1 MLSALRSVFLAVLA
15 AFVLAGGV
23 LAQGAPAPS
32 TGRSENVEIELASGV
47 ATAAPGAIVPVALVQ
62 TIRDK
67 WHTYWRNPGDSGTA
81 TEIAWTLPAGVTAGP
96 IEWATPMALP
106 FGPLV
111 NYGYEGTVVLPVAI
125 TVPKDATP
133 GAELRLTADV
143 AWLECA
149 DICIPAEATVS
160 LPIRIAATTTPDG
173 TWGPRIEAARAA
185 LPRPFDGAARVTI
198 GNGVAF
204 TASGGALAGV
214 TAATFFP
221 YSGTLI
227 DHAAPQRA
235 SLGDGGLRIDL
246 TISPVPVPPPAAGA
260 TEAGVL
266 VLGEGANLRAFEVS
280 ATVGPPLD
288 GAGGRPLA
296 GAPATAAGGEAPLTL
311 PLALLFAFLGGL
323 ILNLM
328 PCVFPVLSLKA
339 LSLAHGAQTGTARR
353 HGLLF
358 LAGVM
363 ATFLTL
369 AGLLIGLQAAGAGQG
384 WGFQLQEPLFVG
396 ALALLF
402 FAIGLNLLGVFEI
415 GGSLQNLGGG
425 LAGKSGDAGSFFTG
439 ALAVT
444 AATPCTAPFMAG
456 ALGFAASQP
465 PAVSLAVFAALGLGF
480 ALPMTALAFAPGLQK
495 LLPKPGVWMD
505 RLKQAFAFPMFGAAV
520 WLAWVLTAQSGADGL
535 LVLLTV
541 AVALGLALWG
551 LATFRRPMSRAI
563 TAGIALAA
571 AAGVAM
577 AMRPVPGLE
586 PEPWSPQRV
595 AALTTEGK
603 GVFVNFT
610 ADWCVSCKVNE
621 RVALSSPDVAKAF
634 ADAGVTY
641 LKGDWTNRD
650 ETIAAELAAHGR
662 TGVPLYLYY
671 APGST
676 TPVVLPQLL
685 TPGIVTEALK
695 GAPAG

>member
-1 MLSALRSVFLAVLA
+1 MPAPLRTVFLACLA
-15 AFVLAGGV
+15 ALAVAGAA
-23 LAQGAPAPS
+23 LAQGVPAPA
-32 TGRSENVEIELASGV
+32 TGRSDNVEVQLVSGV
-47 ATAAPGAIVPVALVQ
+47 ATAAPGATVPVALVQ
-62 TIRDK
+62 TIRDR

-81 TEIAWTLPAGVTAGP
+81 TEITWTLPQGASAGP
-96 IEWATPMALP
+96 IEWATPMTLP

-125 TVPKDATP
+125 TVPKDAAP

-160 LPIRIAATTTPDG
+160 LPIRVAASTTPDR
-173 TWGPRIEAARAA
+173 TWAPRIEAARAA
-185 LPRPFDGAARVTI
+185 LPKPFAGEARVTI
-198 GNGVAF
+198 QNGVVF
-204 TASGGALAGV
+204 TASGASLADAS
-214 TAATFFP
+214 AATFFP

-235 SLGDGGLRIDL
+235 SLGDGGLKIDL
-246 TISPVPVPPPAAGA
+246 TASPVPVPPPADGA
-260 TEAGVL
+260 TEMGVL
-266 VLGEGANLRAFEVS
+266 VLGEGGGARAFEVS
-280 ATVGPPLD
+280 ASVGPPLD
-288 GAGGRPLA
+288 GAGGRPL
-296 GAPATAAGGEAPLTL
+296 GRAPAAAGGEAPLTL

-358 LAGVM
+358 FAGVM
-363 ATFLTL
+363 ATFLAL
-369 AGLLIGLQAAGAGQG
+369 AGVLIGLQAAGAGQG

-465 PAVSLAVFAALGLGF
+465 PAVSLAIFVALGVGF

-520 WLAWVLTAQSGADGL
+520 WLAWVLTAQAGADGL

-551 LATFRRPMSRAI
+551 LSTFRQPVSRAI

-595 AALTTEGK
+595 ATLTTEGK

-671 APGST
+671 APGSS

>member
-1 MLSALRSVFLAVLA
+1 MNALIRSCALVLLALFVATA
-15 AFVLAGGV
+15 AA
-23 LAQGAPAPS
+23 AQAPAPS
-32 TGRSENVEIELASGV
+32 TGRSDNVEIQLASGV
-47 ATAAPGAIVPVALVQ
+47 ATAAPGATVPVALVQ

-81 TEIAWTLPAGVTAGP
+81 TEIVWTVPPGVTAGP

-111 NYGYEGTVVLPVAI
+111 NYGYEGEVVLPVAI
-125 TVPKDATP
+125 SLPKDAAP
-133 GAELRLTADV
+133 GAELRLTAAV

-160 LPIRIAATTTPDG
+160 LPIRVAATTTPDG
-173 TWGPRIEAARAA
+173 TWGPRIAAARAA
-185 LPRPFDGAARVTI
+185 LPKPFAGEARLTI
-198 GNGVAF
+198 ENGVAF
-204 TASGGALAGV
+204 TASGEALSGA
-214 TAATFFP
+214 TRATFFP

-235 SLGDGGLRIDL
+235 SLGDGGLRIDMKA
-246 TISPVPVPPPAAGA
+246 SPVPVPPPAAGA
-260 TEAGVL
+260 QEGGVL
-266 VLGEGANLRAFEVS
+266 VVGEGPDARAFEVS
-280 ATVGPPLD
+280 AAVGPALPD
-288 GAGGRPLA
+288 AGGRPL
-296 GAPATAAGGEAPLTL
+296 GRATAPAGGEAPLTL
-311 PLALLFAFLGGL
+311 PVALLFAFLGGL

-339 LSLAHGAQTGTARR
+339 LSLAHGAQTGAARR
-353 HGLLF
+353 HGVFF

-369 AGLLIGLQAAGAGQG
+369 AGVLIGLQAAGAGQG

-505 RLKQAFAFPMFGAAV
+505 RLKQAFAFPMYGAAV

-535 LVLLTV
+535 LVLLTI

-551 LATFRRPMSRAI
+551 LATFRGAVARVV

-571 AAGVAM
+571 AVGIVL

-586 PEPWSPQRV
+586 PEPWSAERV
-595 AALTTEGK
+595 AAATAEGK

-621 RVALSSPDVAKAF
+621 RVALSSPEVAKAF
-634 ADAGVTY
+634 AEAGVAY

-685 TPGIVTEALK
+685 TPGVVTDALK
-695 GAPAG
+695 AAPAG

>member
-1 MLSALRSVFLAVLA
+1 MWHALRTGFLAFLTA
-15 AFVLAGGV
+15 LLLAGAG
-23 LAQGAPAPS
+23 LAQGVPAPS
-32 TGRSENVEIELASGV
+32 TGRSENVEVQLVSSV
-47 ATAAPGAIVPVALVQ
+47 ATAAPGDTVAVALVQ
-62 TIRDK
+62 TIREK

-81 TEIAWTLPAGVTAGP
+81 TEIAWTLPPGASAGP

-125 TVPKDATP
+125 TVPEGAAP
-133 GAELRLTADV
+133 GAELRLTAKVD
-143 AWLECA
+143 WLECA
-149 DICIPAEATVS
+149 DICIPADATIS
-160 LPIRIAATTTPDG
+160 LPIRIAAATAPDA
-173 TWGPRIEAARAA
+173 TWGPRIAAARAA
-185 LPRPFDGAARVTI
+185 LPKPFAGDARFTLGPAPV
-198 GNGVAF
+198 F
-204 TASGGALAGV
+204 TASGAGLAGAS
-214 TAATFFP
+214 AATFFP

-246 TISPVPVPPPAAGA
+246 KGSPVPVPPPAEGA
-260 TEAGVL
+260 VEAGVL
-266 VLGEGANLRAFEVS
+266 VVGEGASARAFEVT

-296 GAPATAAGGEAPLTL
+296 GAPAAAGGEAPLTL
-311 PLALLFAFLGGL
+311 PLALAFAFLGGL

-363 ATFLTL
+363 ATFLAL
-369 AGLLIGLQAAGAGQG
+369 AGVLVGLQAAGAGQG

-425 LAGKSGDAGSFFTG
+425 LAGRPGDAGSFFTG

-465 PAVSLAVFAALGLGF
+465 AVVSMAVFGALGLGF

-520 WLAWVLTAQSGADGL
+520 WLAWVLAAQAGADGL
-535 LVLLTV
+535 LVLLTL

-551 LATFRRPMSRAI
+551 LSTFRRPVSRAVV
-563 TAGIALAA
+563 
-571 AAGVAM
+571 AGVAM
-577 AMRPVPGLE
+577 LTAGAVAAAVRPTPGLA
-586 PEPWSPQRV
+586 PEPWSAQRV
-595 AALTTEGK
+595 AELTSQGK

-621 RVALSSPDVAKAF
+621 RVALSSPDVAQAF
-634 ADAGVTY
+634 AAANVIY

-650 ETIAAELAAHGR
+650 AAIAAELAAHGR

-671 APGST
+671 APGASE
-676 TPVVLPQLL
+676 PAVLPQLL
-685 TPGIVTEALK
+685 TPGLVAQTVR
-695 GAPAG
+695 GPPAG